1 MTPTRWMVAL
11 SVASCLAL
19 VGLAGGAFVTEFV
32 AAMAGPLVAVLVSWA
47 WIVRTHRRDP
57 ARVMFVMLQSAIAKM
72 LFFCVYVI
80 VMVRVLEL
88 EPRLFASTFAGYFLA
103 LYATQAIMMRRLF
116 APAPATTA

>member
-1 MTPTRWMVAL
+1 MVAL

-19 VGLAGGAFVTEFV
+19 IGVAGGAFVTELV

-47 WIVRTHRRDP
+47 WIVRTHRRNP
-57 ARVMFVMLQSAIAKM
+57 ARVMFVMLQSAIAKI

-88 EPRLFASTFAGYFLA
+88 QPTLFAMTFVGYFLA

-116 APAPATTA
+116 GPVPAAIA